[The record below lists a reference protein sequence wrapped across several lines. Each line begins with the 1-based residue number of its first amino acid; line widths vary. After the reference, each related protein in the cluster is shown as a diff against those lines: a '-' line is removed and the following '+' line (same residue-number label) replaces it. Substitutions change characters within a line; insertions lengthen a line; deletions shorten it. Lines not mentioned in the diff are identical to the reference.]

1 MQIKI
6 KRNKGEKPKKKE
18 KGESRNIRGRKRS

>member
-18 KGESRNIRGRKRS
+18 KGESRKRS